1 VFVNILF
8 TWPSL
13 NIVPDALDHV
23 LVLDPELLALV
34 QQAGQDDLLGVAVD
48 DSSGV
53 ATLNMFT
60 SWVKFG

>member
-1 VFVNILF
+1 LVPNFLSLNLLGISF

-13 NIVPDALDHV
+13 DIVPDSLDHV

-48 DSSGV
+48 HGSGV
-53 ATLNMFT
+53 AT
-60 SWVKFG
+60 